1 MNSRREMYDTVD
13 LQRNGPCCV
22 DAREIRTDVDP
33 FVHVFFKL
41 PRTPNKAGD
50 RMPGVKQCATKR
62 MTDKSISA
70 CDEHVTHSHFQPN
83 RLKNLYADAMNMRIF
98 WTLLKEIDSAF
109 KRVGREINIRIQHEV
124 IEAVAAL
131 DRQIVATAVTH
142 IPMASNDRT
151 EDTARPKPIQRYGNV
166 RQAAVVD
173 QIKSDRQA
181 WPRRMQRVARG
192 AEASERGS

>member
-1 MNSRREMYDTVD
+1 MCARAHDELTALVADPRR
-13 LQRNGPCCV
+13 N
-22 DAREIRTDVDP
+22 
-33 FVHVFFKL
+33 
-41 PRTPNKAGD
+41 
-50 RMPGVKQCATKR
+50 
-62 MTDKSISA
+62 
-70 CDEHVTHSHFQPN
+70 QPS
-83 RLKNLYADAMNMRIF
+83 F
-98 WTLLKEIDSAF
+98 WMLLKEIDSAF